1 MNIVFK
7 AYCRIF
13 QTGFKLALPIM
24 PYRFPTQLNSLEAVA
39 EMLESQSKK
48 TVLLVA
54 DGVVRDL
61 GLTKTLEDSLNQH
74 NIKAIVYEQ
83 RTPNPTI
90 ANVEEARG
98 LYIKDGC
105 EAIIVI
111 GGGSA
116 MDCGKAVG
124 ARIACPNKPI
134 PKMKGILHINR
145 KTPLTVAI
153 PTTAGTG
160 SEATLTVVITDEKT
174 HHKYPINDFTLIPD
188 YAALDSELTV
198 GLPRFVTATTGLDAL
213 THAVEAYIG
222 RSTTKETRALCED
235 AVGLIYDNIRE
246 AVNNGTNRDARRNML
261 RASFCA
267 GAAFTRSYVGY
278 VHGIAHSLGGQYGT
292 AHGLANA
299 VILPFFLREYGDVI
313 VRKLAK
319 LSRLSVVRDNP
330 DRDSISDGEAAER
343 FITWVESLNA
353 EFGVPTYIEAI
364 REEDI
369 PTMAKR
375 ASAESNPLYPVP
387 RLMDAKELEVMYRR
401 LMKKAD

>member
-1 MNIVFK
+1 MELIMAENKVV
-7 AYCRIF
+7 AY
-13 QTGFKLALPIM
+13 
-24 PYRFPTQLNSLEAVA
+24 V
-39 EMLESQSKK
+39 
-48 TVLLVA
+48 
-54 DGVVRDL
+54 DGSYS
-61 GLTKTLEDSLNQH
+61 DSVQ
-74 NIKAIVYEQ
+74 KY
-83 RTPNPTI
+83 
-90 ANVEEARG
+90 
-98 LYIKDGC
+98 
-105 EAIIVI
+105 
-111 GGGSA
+111 
-116 MDCGKAVG
+116 
-124 ARIACPNKPI
+124 
-134 PKMKGILHINR
+134 
-145 KTPLTVAI
+145 
-153 PTTAGTG
+153 
-160 SEATLTVVITDEKT
+160 DEKT
-174 HHKYPINDFTLIPD
+174 HHKYPINDFPLIPD
-188 YAALDSELTV
+188 YAALDPELTV

-222 RSTTKETRALCED
+222 RSTTKETRALCEA

-313 VRKLAK
+313 IRKLAK